1 MNIEPTANKDE
12 EMQKNLITAGIVT
25 LCVAILSI
33 SIIGISGGFAMPLFA
48 GIIGI
53 VIAPIIALMSVYG
66 VNMKTSQTL
75 NVSTI
80 HNGNEIASNT
90 LELKS
95 NSREKQTL
103 IDFNTKGIV
112 VNNLNDVH
120 QQNRNV

>member
-1 MNIEPTANKDE
+1 
-12 EMQKNLITAGIVT
+12 
-25 LCVAILSI
+25 
-33 SIIGISGGFAMPLFA
+33 MPLFA

-66 VNMKTSQTL
+66 INMETSQTL